1 MLLEED
7 GKLFLS
13 VCLLG
18 FPGGSVLKNL
28 PANAGDPI
36 PCLGWEES
44 LEEEMST
51 PSSIL
56 AWKNPMDRGVWQG
69 SMGLQRVGHDLVTKQ

>member
-1 MLLEED
+1 MLLDED
-7 GKLFLS
+7 GKLFLR

-36 PCLGWEES
+36 LCLGWEES

-56 AWKNPMDRGVWQG
+56 AWKNPMDR
-69 SMGLQRVGHDLVTKQ
+69 

>member
-1 MLLEED
+1 MLMDED

-18 FPGGSVLKNL
+18 FLGGSVVKNL
-28 PANAGDPI
+28 PANAGDAI

-51 PSSIL
+51 RSLFLPVKIPQTEEPGRAPWGCKEL
-56 AWKNPMDRGVWQG
+56 D
-69 SMGLQRVGHDLVTKQ
+69 TT

>member
-1 MLLEED
+1 MLMDED

-18 FPGGSVLKNL
+18 FLGGSVVKNL
-28 PANAGDPI
+28 PANAGDAI

-51 PSSIL
+51 HSRIL
-56 AWKNPMDRGVWQG
+56 ACKNPTDRGAWQG
-69 SMGLQRVGHDLVTKQ
+69 PMGLQRVGHDLVNKQ